1 MKFPSM
7 ENERKQVIIRGLSGE
22 TEAERQEIRSRQ
34 FAIRE
39 SWDHETEFRRR
50 VVKNNLGVT
59 AQDISLASLLRRC

>member
-22 TEAERQEIRSRQ
+22 TEAERQEIKHRQ

-39 SWDHETEFRRR
+39 SWDEETESRRR
-50 VVKNNLGVT
+50 VVKNDLGVMP
-59 AQDISLASLLRRC
+59 QDISLAELLGR